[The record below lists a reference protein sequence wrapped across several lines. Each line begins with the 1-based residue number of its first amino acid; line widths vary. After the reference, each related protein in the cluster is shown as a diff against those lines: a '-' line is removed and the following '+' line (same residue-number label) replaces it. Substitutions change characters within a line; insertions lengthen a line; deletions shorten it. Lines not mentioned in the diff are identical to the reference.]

1 MRAVVT
7 VAPQQMELVEEAA
20 PIAGP
25 GEALLRVEAVGL
37 CGSDLH
43 LYLGDHPYVTYPQ
56 VQGHEFCG
64 TILAFGEGYSGPLR
78 IGQRVAVE
86 PLVPCGSCYPCRH
99 GRPNCCTRLAVLGA
113 HRRGALAELIA
124 VRTTS
129 LYPVGDLDAEL
140 AALVE
145 PVSIGLH
152 AVIRGQVTA
161 EDRVVIFGAG
171 PIGQA
176 VLLAARERGAQVLVV
191 DKLERRLAL
200 AHRLGAEVVIN
211 ASHEDVAAAVLSWT
225 DGDGPAVIF
234 EATGVP
240 AVIRQAVELVAS
252 AGRIVI
258 IGLSN
263 QEVSLPVVEFTRKE
277 LTVLGSR
284 NNAGIF
290 AQAVELVQRQ
300 RAAVRALISHRFPLE
315 ETPRALA
322 FALEHPTEA
331 EKVLILVGPAAT
343 GQALN
348 QQA

>member
-1 MRAVVT
+1 MRSVLT
-7 VAPQQMELVEEAA
+7 VAPRQMLLVEEDE
-20 PIAGP
+20 PVAGP
-25 GEALLRVEAVGL
+25 GQALLRVEAVGL

-43 LYLGDHPYVTYPQ
+43 LYLGDHPYVRYPQ
-56 VQGHEFCG
+56 VQGHECCG
-64 TILAFGEGYSGPLR
+64 RIVAFGEGYEGPLR
-78 IGQRVAVE
+78 IGERVAVE
-86 PLVPCGSCYPCRH
+86 PLVPCGTCYPCRR

-113 HRRGALAELIA
+113 HQRGALSELIA
-124 VRTTS
+124 VRTAS
-129 LYPVGDLDAEL
+129 LYAVADLDAEL

-145 PVSIGLH
+145 PISIGLH
-152 AVIRGQVTA
+152 AVIRGQV
-161 EDRVVIFGAG
+161 ESEERVVVFGAG

-176 VLLAARERGAQVLVV
+176 VLLAARDRGARVMLV
-191 DKLERRLAL
+191 DKLEPRLSL
-200 AHRLGAEVVIN
+200 ARRLGAEVVVN
-211 ASHEDVAAAVLSWT
+211 ATSENVAAAILAWT
-225 DGDGPAVIF
+225 DGDGPAVVF

-277 LTVLGSR
+277 LTILGSR

-300 RAAVRALISHRFPLE
+300 SEAVRALITHRFPLE
-315 ETPRALA
+315 ETPRALE

-331 EKVLILVGPAAT
+331 EKVIILVGSGENRAEGGAP
-343 GQALN
+343 
-348 QQA
+348 